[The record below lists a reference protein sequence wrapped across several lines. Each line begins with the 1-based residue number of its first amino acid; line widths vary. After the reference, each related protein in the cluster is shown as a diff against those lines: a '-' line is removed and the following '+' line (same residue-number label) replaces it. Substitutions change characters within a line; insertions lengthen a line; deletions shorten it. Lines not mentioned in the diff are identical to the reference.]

1 MHTAKRLT
9 IAYLS
14 MAGALLALFALNLFW
29 GSVALTPRAV
39 AAALLGRGQDALAG
53 SIVWQLRLPR
63 AVMAALLGAAL
74 SAAGYL
80 LQTFFANP
88 IAGPFVMGI
97 SSGAKLAVA
106 LTMVVFLNRGL
117 LTSSLTLILAAFAG
131 ALAAMAFVLAVARRV
146 QRMSILV
153 ICGVMIG
160 YICSAVTDIVVAFA
174 QDSNIVNL
182 HNWSMGSF
190 SGVTWG
196 NVGAAAAIVLP
207 CLGAAFLLSKPM
219 AAYQMGEAYARSVG
233 VPVRAFSAALVLLSS
248 LLAACVTAFAGPISF
263 VGIAVPHLVRQALG
277 SARPLYVLPGC
288 ALGGAAFCL
297 LCDLIARS
305 LFAPT
310 ELSISSVTAVFGAPI
325 VIWLLVRRH
334 SGEGT
339 V

>member
-14 MAGALLALFALNLFW
+14 MAAALLALFALNLFW

-196 NVGAAAAIVLP
+196 NVEAAAAIVLP

-288 ALGGAAFCL
+288 ALGGATFCL

-334 SGEGT
+334 SREEA